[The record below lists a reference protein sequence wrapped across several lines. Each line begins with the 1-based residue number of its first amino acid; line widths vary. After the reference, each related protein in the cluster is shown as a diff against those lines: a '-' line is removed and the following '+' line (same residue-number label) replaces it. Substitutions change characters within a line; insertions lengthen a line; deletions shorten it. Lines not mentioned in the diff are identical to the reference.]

1 MLAAPS
7 IKQCE
12 GVILHNV
19 VVIGVDSRIGVEVCV
34 EVSIEV
40 CVEVCVGIQART
52 ALFNASLAEADNLSG
67 IIIVMGPTPDVLVPP
82 VEQSAGGLRLSDA
95 SESSTTGSGEFR
107 SADIDSRDIRRVDV
121 LKWPPGGLSMSEISS
136 MSRSFPQALSD
147 VRIGLIRVFTRD
159 FTTILLC

>member
-34 EVSIEV
+34 EVSVEVGVEVSIEVGVEV

-67 IIIVMGPTPDVLVPP
+67 IIIVIGPTPDVLVPP
-82 VEQSAGGLRLSDA
+82 VEQSARGLRLSDA
-95 SESSTTGSGEFR
+95 SESSTTGNGEFR

-121 LKWPPGGLSMSEISS
+121 LKWPPGGLSMSEVSS
-136 MSRSFPQALSD
+136 MSRSFP
-147 VRIGLIRVFTRD
+147 
-159 FTTILLC
+159 